1 MVLMLRS
8 SVHSIGSQMHNG
20 RADLLFPTT
29 HRNGRRAIILRGWAR
44 RTARPFYAVTGID
57 ADTVAIFHDLGWVS
71 AELVQRHRM
80 RRRQQIT

>member
-29 HRNGRRAIILRGWAR
+29 PTRAGNHPLWMGRGASARLSSSSDWPRSGQFSSSDWPRSGQFRLHHRRDIL
-44 RTARPFYAVTGID
+44 
-57 ADTVAIFHDLGWVS
+57 S
-71 AELVQRHRM
+71 
-80 RRRQQIT
+80 